1 MFVQVVTDNHIT
13 GRETLV
19 ERIEASVV
27 DALRRFAP
35 QITSVQV
42 HLADENS
49 HKKGDN
55 DKTCILEA
63 RLSGLQPVAAR
74 QNAGDVDQAVDGAL
88 DKLVALLDHK
98 LGRLHDRKGRGS
110 MSGDGQAEEE

>member
-13 GRETLV
+13 GREKLV
-19 ERIEASVV
+19 ERIEASVQ
-27 DALRRFAP
+27 DSLRRFGP

-63 RLSGLQPVAAR
+63 RLAGIAPVAAR
-74 QNAGDVDQAVDGAL
+74 ENAGDIDSALDGAL
-88 DKLVALLDHK
+88 DKLVALLDSK
-98 LGRLHDRKGRGS
+98 LGRLHDHKGRPS
-110 MSGDGQAEEE
+110 MGDQAPA

>member
-13 GRETLV
+13 GREKLV
-19 ERIEASVV
+19 AQVEASVQ
-27 DALRRFAP
+27 DSLERFGP

-49 HKKGDN
+49 HKKGSN
-55 DKTCILEA
+55 DKSCLVEA
-63 RLSGLQPVAAR
+63 RLAGLAPLAAR
-74 QNAGDVDQAVDGAL
+74 ENAGDIDTAVNGAL

-98 LGRLHDRKGRGS
+98 LGRLHDHKGRLS
-110 MSGDGQAEEE
+110 MGGEVAD

>member
-13 GRETLV
+13 GREKLV
-19 ERIEASVV
+19 ERVEASVA
-27 DALRRFAP
+27 DALSRFSP

-42 HLADENS
+42 HLADENG
-49 HKKGDN
+49 HKKGTN

-63 RLSGLQPVAAR
+63 RLSGIAPLATREQ
-74 QNAGDVDQAVDGAL
+74 AGDLDLAIDGAL

-98 LGRLHDRKGRGS
+98 LGRLHDHKGRPS
-110 MSGDGQAEEE
+110 MGDEVPD

>member
-13 GRETLV
+13 GREALV
-19 ERIEASVV
+19 EKVEASVN
-27 DALRRFAP
+27 DSLRRFAA

-55 DKTCILEA
+55 DKACTLEA
-63 RLSGLQPVAAR
+63 RLAGLQPVAATER
-74 QNAGDVDQAVDGAL
+74 AGDLDVAIDGAL
-88 DKLVALLDHK
+88 DKLVALLDRK
-98 LGRLHDRKGRGS
+98 LGRLQDRKGRTS
-110 MSGDGQAEEE
+110 MGGEAE

>member
-13 GRETLV
+13 GREQLV
-19 ERIEASVV
+19 ERVEASVT

-49 HKKGDN
+49 HKRGDN

-74 QNAGDVDQAVDGAL
+74 ENAGNLDQAVAGAI
-88 DKLVALLDHK
+88 DKLIALLDHK
-98 LGRLHDRKGRGS
+98 LGRLHDRKGRPS
-110 MSGDGQAEEE
+110 YGDEAGG

>member
-13 GRETLV
+13 GREKLV
-19 ERIEASVV
+19 ERIETNVTE
-27 DALRRFAP
+27 ALRRFAP

-55 DKTCILEA
+55 DKTCTLEA

-74 QNAGDVDQAVDGAL
+74 ENAGDLDQAVDGAL
-88 DKLVALLDHK
+88 DKLVAQLEHK
-98 LGRLHDRKGRGS
+98 LGRLHDRKGRPSYGEA
-110 MSGDGQAEEE
+110 GD

>member
-13 GRETLV
+13 GREQLV
-19 ERIEASVV
+19 ERVEASVQ
-27 DALRRFAP
+27 DALRRFGP

-49 HKKGDN
+49 HKKGNN
-55 DKTCILEA
+55 DKTCIVEA
-63 RLSGLQPVAAR
+63 RLSGIAPLAAR
-74 QNAGDVDQAVDGAL
+74 ENAGDLDQAIDGAI

-98 LGRLHDRKGRGS
+98 LGRLHDHKGRPS
-110 MSGDGQAEEE
+110 MGDQAAE